1 MKKNKFLGT
10 EFGMSMVEIMV
21 AAGLLGGVSLGV
33 MRLMENSTKAA
44 KTIEAKDEI
53 SMLTNQIN
61 DVLKNPNNCE
71 ATFGSKKEGDS
82 ISMVYQ
88 VLGGTSVPKFSAT
101 TSAGP
106 EVQIE
111 SMNLKDVDDNGSN
124 GSAAVATFEVVFKK
138 PEKSTYGGKTI
149 KKEISLNANLCKK
162 NYIENTDAT
171 ALMASCT
178 GANKLLL
185 AGPNAWAG
193 TNWAICQD
201 CTNAVTAGVINSC
214 SSSGTGGG
222 VDLAD
227 MNSNICIQLG
237 GVHDPDKPGCT
248 FNGQSFTD
256 LISMI
261 MTDMKELQ
269 HWRDTQANPAISA
282 LGAMPG
288 SIIDT
293 TPPGD
298 CPAGSKY
305 SLVIENGKTKL
316 KCEAPTT
323 CTSCGAWS
331 AWTIYDKG
339 DTCVYSCGN
348 PLKQG
353 TRTTCRYSKS
363 CTSKLPAGCVG
374 GNVAMTS
381 FSGFNTYY
389 EGQGGDRYSNTN
401 GGRTNARQASCPG
414 AGTFGLY

>member
-162 NYIENTDAT
+162 DYIENTDAS

-237 GVHDPDKPGCT
+237 GVYDPDQPGCT
-248 FNGQSFTD
+248 FKGQSFTD

-261 MTDMKELQ
+261 MTDIKELQ
-269 HWRDTQANPAISA
+269 VWQTDVNKIVNNIPSGIVDETAPSCSAI
-282 LGAMPG
+282 GA
-288 SIIDT
+288 
-293 TPPGD
+293 
-298 CPAGSKY
+298 KY
-305 SLVIENGKTKL
+305 SLTVENGKIKL
-316 KCEAPTT
+316 KCEDPVV
-323 CTSCGAWS
+323 CTGCAVWGQ
-331 AWTIYDKG
+331 WTHSG
-339 DTCVYSCGN
+339 TGNACVYKCSG
-348 PLKQG
+348 KWYDDIFEG
-353 TRTTCRYSKS
+353 TRTTCTYTRSCITKS
-363 CTSKLPAGCVG
+363 PLGCT
-374 GNVAMTS
+374 GNVANVSNGPFTWLEGM
-381 FSGFNTYY
+381 GGKKYFNT
-389 EGQGGDRYSNTN
+389 SL
-401 GGRTNARQASCPG
+401 GRKNASAAACPG
-414 AGTFGLY
+414 ASTFGL